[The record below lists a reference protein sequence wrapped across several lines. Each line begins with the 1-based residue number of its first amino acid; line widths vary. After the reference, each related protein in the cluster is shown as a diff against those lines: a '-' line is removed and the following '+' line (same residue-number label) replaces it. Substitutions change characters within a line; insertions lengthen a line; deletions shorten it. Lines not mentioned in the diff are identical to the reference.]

1 MANPANQEFF
11 SAILASNILAPYL
24 GQNPELAEIIK
35 TPDHPGI
42 HYFEKPAPAR
52 EIAPT
57 LKRRLN
63 MMLAKNVSHNLEA
76 TKQLV
81 VFMEEH
87 PDSQIYDVTFNCATQ
102 HYGVRFARID
112 DQIHVICVMTGG
124 HIPDNLLG
132 DSSQ

>member
-1 MANPANQEFF
+1 MANPTNQEFF

-112 DQIHVICVMTGG
+112 DQIHVICV
-124 HIPDNLLG
+124 
-132 DSSQ
+132 